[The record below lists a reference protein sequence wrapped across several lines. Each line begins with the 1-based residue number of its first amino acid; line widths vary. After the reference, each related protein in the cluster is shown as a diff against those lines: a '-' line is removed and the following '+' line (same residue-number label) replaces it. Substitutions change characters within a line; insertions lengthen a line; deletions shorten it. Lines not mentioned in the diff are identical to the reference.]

1 MASSI
6 SLRPTSL
13 ILSSTFST
21 GRVLHFRRS
30 PFSRTPSSSS
40 CRHRTLV
47 AQFGLGPGSFPDPG
61 FSLDLIKDHAES
73 LLYTIADAAVSSSE
87 TFESVSGTTTKQN
100 SDWFS
105 GIANYMETILK
116 VKISFF
122 FVNLLCCF
130 IIVLGYDLNCRF

>member
-1 MASSI
+1 M
-6 SLRPTSL
+6 
-13 ILSSTFST
+13 
-21 GRVLHFRRS
+21 
-30 PFSRTPSSSS
+30 
-40 CRHRTLV
+40 

-116 VKISFF
+116 VKFSSSF
-122 FVNLLCCF
+122 FVNLLSCCV
-130 IIVLGYDLNCRF
+130 IELGEDLNCRF